1 MYALIYD
8 EHDLVKPKKKVIS
21 VHKSRDTA
29 ETGLEKRKK
38 RLGKKVWECNTRI
51 VWTDINV
58 QAGGYVKPGEYAT
71 WRPGEPIP
79 AGEMYSDT
87 D

>member
-8 EHDLVKPKKKVIS
+8 EHDLLKPKKKVIS

-29 ETGLEKRKK
+29 EPALEKRKK
-38 RLGKKVWECNTRI
+38 KLGKKVWECNTRI
-51 VWTDINV
+51 VWTDTNV
-58 QAGGYVKPGEYAT
+58 QIGGYVKPGEYVA
-71 WRPGEPIP
+71 WRPSEPIP

>member
-29 ETGLEKRKK
+29 ETALEKRKK
-38 RLGKKVWECNTRI
+38 KLGKKVWECNTRI
-51 VWTDINV
+51 VWT
-58 QAGGYVKPGEYAT
+58 T